1 VARTQLALALGLMM
15 PTAAVANPVVLNDAQ
30 MDRVTAGGLL
40 IDVASVATALGANTY
55 THTDADTYLNLAQ
68 HFGIGLTI
76 GEAFACCGP
85 DSQVQVGST
94 VFADG
99 GPAYGTTHSSVH
111 EGVFLAYGFSVGIL
125 LVGGLPQY
133 LPVYQDAIA
142 SFHDGLVDLS
152 RAGPRNQT
160 PHRPRSKAASLR

>member
-1 VARTQLALALGLMM
+1 VTRIQLALALGLMM
-15 PTAAVANPVVLNDAQ
+15 PTAAAANPVVLNDAQ

-55 THTDADTYLNLAQ
+55 THTDAGTYVNLAQ
-68 HFGIGLTI
+68 HFGIGLTM

-99 GPAYGTTHSSVH
+99 GPAYGTTHSTVH
-111 EGVFLAYGFSVGIL
+111 DGVFLAYGFSVGIL
-125 LVGGLPQY
+125 LVGAMPQ
-133 LPVYQDAIA
+133 YQDAIA

-152 RAGPRNQT
+152 RAGPHNQT
-160 PHRPRSKAASLR
+160 PHKPRNKSASLR